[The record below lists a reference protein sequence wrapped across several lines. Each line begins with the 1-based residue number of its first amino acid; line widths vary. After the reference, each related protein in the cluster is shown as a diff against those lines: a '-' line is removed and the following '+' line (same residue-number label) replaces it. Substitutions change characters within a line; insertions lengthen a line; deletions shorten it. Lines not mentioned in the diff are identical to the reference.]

1 MRNDLSKYGTA
12 AGIIAVIV
20 LLTGCAQT
28 RALNKL
34 EELILD
40 ENEYVHAHDHE
51 HSKSRV
57 ICCVESI
64 GYERKH
70 EEIINI
76 IFKSGNLDLIDEFV
90 EYFSGDYRNYIIR
103 GDAYL
108 KNAMMQQ
115 MIGVFMKSSAA
126 ASINKAKES
135 YMQALELNNRDIYA
149 LGVLSF
155 LYGDEKEYDKAEI
168 LLNRGLGFA
177 PNNPLLYL
185 ALGEMYDRK
194 KEYSIAIDYY
204 ERVLEFTE
212 DEVEKE
218 FEHMNQY
225 YHKLIE
231 YFPNSLEKAREDAKR
246 ILKKLE
252 VKGDDKGVT
261 ATRLE
266 VH

>member
-1 MRNDLSKYGTA
+1 MRNNLSKSGTV
-12 AGIIAVIV
+12 AVIITI
-20 LLTGCAQT
+20 LISLIGCAQT
-28 RALNKL
+28 RTLHKL

-40 ENEYVHAHDHE
+40 ENEYDHS
-51 HSKSRV
+51 HSKSNV
-57 ICCVESI
+57 ICCIESI
-64 GYERKH
+64 DYERKH

-76 IFKSGNLDLIDEFV
+76 IFNSGNLDLINEFI
-90 EYFSGDYRNYIIR
+90 EYFQGDYRNYIIR

-115 MIGVFMKSSAA
+115 MIGVFMKSSAT

-155 LYGDEKEYDKAEI
+155 LYGEEKEYDKAEE

-194 KEYSIAIDYY
+194 KEYAISIDYY
-204 ERVLEFTE
+204 EKV
-212 DEVEKE
+212 
-218 FEHMNQY
+218 
-225 YHKLIE
+225 
-231 YFPNSLEKAREDAKR
+231 
-246 ILKKLE
+246 ILKRLD
-252 VKGDDKGVT
+252 VKQDGKGIT
-261 ATRLE
+261 ATKSE
-266 VH
+266 VP

>member
-1 MRNDLSKYGTA
+1 MRNNLSKFGTV
-12 AGIIAVIV
+12 AVIITILV
-20 LLTGCAQT
+20 SLVGCAQN

-34 EELILD
+34 EKLILD
-40 ENEYVHAHDHE
+40 ENEYVHS
-51 HSKSRV
+51 HSKSKV
-57 ICCVESI
+57 ICCIESI
-64 GYERKH
+64 DYELNH

-76 IFKSGNLDLIDEFV
+76 IFRSGNLDLIDELV
-90 EYFSGDYRNYIIR
+90 EYFPGDYRNYIIR

-115 MIGVFMKSSAA
+115 IVGIFMKSSSAV
-126 ASINKAKES
+126 SVNKAKES

-155 LYGDEKEYDKAEI
+155 IYGEEKEYGKAKE

-194 KEYSIAIDYY
+194 EEYDIAIEYY
-204 ERVLEFTE
+204 ERVLEFTD
-212 DEVEKE
+212 DEVEKD

-225 YHKLIE
+225 FHKLIDH
-231 YFPNSLEKAREDAKR
+231 FPNSLVKAKEEAKKFLEKD
-246 ILKKLE
+246 LSL
-252 VKGDDKGVT
+252 
-261 ATRLE
+261 
-266 VH
+266 

>member
-1 MRNDLSKYGTA
+1 MRNNLSKSGTV
-12 AGIIAVIV
+12 AVIITI
-20 LLTGCAQT
+20 LISLIGCAQT
-28 RALNKL
+28 RTLHKL
-34 EELILD
+34 EELTLD
-40 ENEYVHAHDHE
+40 NNEYAHS
-51 HSKSRV
+51 HSKSKV
-57 ICCVESI
+57 ICCIESI
-64 GYERKH
+64 DYERKH

-76 IFKSGNLDLIDEFV
+76 IFNSGNLDLINEFI
-90 EYFSGDYRNYIIR
+90 EYFQGDYRNYIIR

-115 MIGVFMKSSAA
+115 MIGVFMKSSAT

-155 LYGDEKEYDKAEI
+155 LYGEEKEYDKAEE

-194 KEYSIAIDYY
+194 KEYAISIDYY
-204 ERVLEFTE
+204 EKVLEFTE
-212 DEVEKE
+212 DEVEKD

-225 YHKLIE
+225 FHKMMDH
-231 YFPNSLEKAREDAKR
+231 FPNSLEKARNDSEM
-246 ILKKLE
+246 ILKRLD
-252 VKGDDKGVT
+252 VKQDGKGVT
-261 ATRLE
+261 ATNSE
-266 VH
+266 VP

>member
-1 MRNDLSKYGTA
+1 MRNNLSKFGTV
-12 AGIIAVIV
+12 AVIITILV
-20 LLTGCAQT
+20 SLVGCAQN

-34 EELILD
+34 EKLILD
-40 ENEYVHAHDHE
+40 ENEYVHS
-51 HSKSRV
+51 HSKSKV
-57 ICCVESI
+57 ICCIESI
-64 GYERKH
+64 DYELNH

-76 IFKSGNLDLIDEFV
+76 IFRSGNLDLIDELV
-90 EYFSGDYRNYIIR
+90 EYFPGDYRNYIIR

-115 MIGVFMKSSAA
+115 IVGIFMKSSSAV
-126 ASINKAKES
+126 SVNKAKES

-155 LYGDEKEYDKAEI
+155 IYGEEKEYGKAKE

-194 KEYSIAIDYY
+194 EEYDIAIDYY
-204 ERVLEFTE
+204 ERVLEFTD
-212 DEVEKE
+212 DEVEMD

-225 YHKLIE
+225 FHKLIDH
-231 YFPNSLEKAREDAKR
+231 FPNSLVKAKEEAKKFLEKD
-246 ILKKLE
+246 LSP
-252 VKGDDKGVT
+252 
-261 ATRLE
+261 
-266 VH
+266 

>member
-1 MRNDLSKYGTA
+1 MSKYRTV
-12 AGIIAVIV
+12 AVIMTILISLV
-20 LLTGCAQT
+20 GCAQT

-40 ENEYVHAHDHE
+40 DNEYVHSQ
-51 HSKSRV
+51 SKSRI
-57 ICCVESI
+57 ICCIESI
-64 GYERKH
+64 DYERKH

-76 IFKSGNLDLIDEFV
+76 IFNNGNLDLIDEFV
-90 EYFSGDYRNYIIR
+90 EYFPDDYRNYIIR

-126 ASINKAKES
+126 ASVNTAKES
-135 YMQALELNNRDIYA
+135 YMKALELNNRDIYA

-155 LYGDEKEYDKAEI
+155 LYGEEKEYDQAEK

-194 KEYSIAIDYY
+194 KEYNTAIDYY
-204 ERVLEFTE
+204 ERVLKFTE
-212 DEVEKE
+212 DEVEKD

-225 YHKLIE
+225 YHKLID
-231 YFPNSLEKAREDAKR
+231 YFPDSLAKAKEEARKIIEK
-246 ILKKLE
+246 LK
-252 VKGDDKGVT
+252 VK
-261 ATRLE
+261 
-266 VH
+266 

>member
-1 MRNDLSKYGTA
+1 MRNNLSKSGTV
-12 AGIIAVIV
+12 AVIITI
-20 LLTGCAQT
+20 LISLIGCAQT
-28 RALNKL
+28 RTLHKL

-40 ENEYVHAHDHE
+40 ENEYDHS
-51 HSKSRV
+51 HSKSNV
-57 ICCVESI
+57 ICCIESI
-64 GYERKH
+64 DYERKH

-76 IFKSGNLDLIDEFV
+76 IFNSGNLDLINEFI
-90 EYFSGDYRNYIIR
+90 EYFQGDYRNYIIR

-115 MIGVFMKSSAA
+115 MIGVFMKSSAT

-155 LYGDEKEYDKAEI
+155 LYGEEKEYDKAEE

-185 ALGEMYDRK
+185 ALGEMHDRK

-204 ERVLEFTE
+204 EKVLEFTE
-212 DEVEKE
+212 DEVEKD

-225 YHKLIE
+225 FHKLMDH
-231 YFPNSLEKAREDAKR
+231 FPNSLEKARNDAEM
-246 ILKKLE
+246 ILKRLD
-252 VKGDDKGVT
+252 VKQDGKGIT
-261 ATRLE
+261 ATKSE
-266 VH
+266 VP

>member
-1 MRNDLSKYGTA
+1 MRNNLSKSGTV
-12 AGIIAVIV
+12 AVIITI
-20 LLTGCAQT
+20 LISLIGCAQT
-28 RALNKL
+28 RTLHKL

-40 ENEYVHAHDHE
+40 ENEYDHS
-51 HSKSRV
+51 HSKSNV
-57 ICCVESI
+57 ICCIESI
-64 GYERKH
+64 DYERKH

-76 IFKSGNLDLIDEFV
+76 IFNSGNLDLINEFI
-90 EYFSGDYRNYIIR
+90 EYFQGDYRNYIIR

-115 MIGVFMKSSAA
+115 MIGVFMKSSAT

-155 LYGDEKEYDKAEI
+155 LYGEEKEYDKAEE

-194 KEYSIAIDYY
+194 KEYAISIDYY
-204 ERVLEFTE
+204 EKVLEFTE
-212 DEVEKE
+212 DEVEKD

-225 YHKLIE
+225 FHKLMDH
-231 YFPNSLEKAREDAKR
+231 FPNSLEKARNDAEM
-246 ILKKLE
+246 ILKRLD
-252 VKGDDKGVT
+252 VKQDGKGIT
-261 ATRLE
+261 ATKSE
-266 VH
+266 VP

>member
-1 MRNDLSKYGTA
+1 MRNNLSKSGTV
-12 AGIIAVIV
+12 AVIITI
-20 LLTGCAQT
+20 LISLIGCAQT
-28 RALNKL
+28 RTLHKL

-40 ENEYVHAHDHE
+40 ENEYDHS
-51 HSKSRV
+51 HSKSNV
-57 ICCVESI
+57 ICCIESI
-64 GYERKH
+64 DYERKH

-76 IFKSGNLDLIDEFV
+76 IFNSGNLDLINEFI
-90 EYFSGDYRNYIIR
+90 EYFQGDYRNYIIR

-115 MIGVFMKSSAA
+115 MIGVFMKSSAT

-155 LYGDEKEYDKAEI
+155 LYGEEKEYDKAEE

-194 KEYSIAIDYY
+194 KEYAISIDYY
-204 ERVLEFTE
+204 EKVLEFTE
-212 DEVEKE
+212 DEVEKD

-225 YHKLIE
+225 FHKMMDH
-231 YFPNSLEKAREDAKR
+231 FPNSLEKARNDSEM
-246 ILKKLE
+246 ILKRLD
-252 VKGDDKGVT
+252 VKQDGKGVT
-261 ATRLE
+261 ATNSE
-266 VH
+266 VP